1 LQWEPFLALLL
12 LYFRTFIVDKQHLQ
26 TVYLVDGAR
35 TPFSRHLC
43 QNTKTIPPYSKLDLA
58 ISTAQALLLKQAF
71 TASQLDDIVIAS
83 STTNASK
90 DLAQQLAQYLQ
101 CQATLIPH
109 TFLAGENCGIQAL
122 QYAHQQIAFQQKSLI
137 LLGGIEVSTA
147 KSVALNRALSA
158 WIREWQAAKGLA
170 NKLKVLNHL
179 HTQHFQKENTS
190 GSTKDR
196 YLLHEEKAEKIANYL
211 SISAEA
217 MAEYVKLSQRRLKYA
232 QRNKLLKNIVPVFYP
247 DGSSLHRDEDII
259 NADPESL
266 KQTIITG
273 NPPTGII
280 TKASVSQATDGACLL
295 LLANQEIIDNYNLSP
310 LAILSEPNWAN
321 KDNAIEKLLTTN
333 QYQAEEIDYWEW
345 DETSAAEIL
354 ALEKKPQFASI
365 EAFQSLSNVNIDGG
379 SLALGNPNTANKF
392 RCILQLAAILKREK
406 AQKGI
411 CHFSFANGQTSAL
424 LLQCNR
430 EGE

>member
-1 LQWEPFLALLL
+1 M
-12 LYFRTFIVDKQHLQ
+12 DKHPPQ

-35 TPFSRHLC
+35 TPFSHQLR
-43 QNTKTIPPYSKLDLA
+43 QDSKTTPPYSKLDLA
-58 ISTAQALLLKQAF
+58 VSTSQALFLKQPF

-83 STTNASK
+83 STANATI
-90 DLAQQLAQYLQ
+90 DLAQQLAQRLQ
-101 CQATLIPH
+101 CQSRLIPH
-109 TFLAGENCGIQAL
+109 TFTAGENCGIQAL

-137 LLGGIEVSTA
+137 LLGGVEMTTA
-147 KSVALNRALSA
+147 KPITLNRALSG
-158 WIREWQAAKGLA
+158 WIRDWQAAKGLT
-170 NKLKVLNHL
+170 NKLKILNQL
-179 HTQHFQKENTS
+179 HTQHFHKNNS
-190 GSTKDR
+190 NNHSANH
-196 YLLHEEKAEKIANYL
+196 YHLHKEKAEQAANYL

-232 QRNKLLKNIVPVFYP
+232 QRNKLLKNIIPVFYAN
-247 DGSSLHRDEDII
+247 GSSLHRDEDII

-266 KQTIITG
+266 QQTIMTG

-295 LLANQEIIDNYNLSP
+295 LLANQEMVDKYNLST
-310 LAILSEPNWAN
+310 LATLSEPNWDN
-321 KDNAIEKLLTTN
+321 KDNALESLLSAN
-333 QYQAEEIDYWEW
+333 NCQASEIDYWEW
-345 DETSAAEIL
+345 DEASAAEVL

-392 RCILQLAAILKREK
+392 RCILQLASILQREK

-411 CHFSFANGQTSAL
+411 CHFSFANGQSSAL
-424 LLQCNR
+424 LLHKTVKLKR
-430 EGE
+430 DKKHISRKEGEK